1 MGVLNQTWAPCKVS
15 AVACVLLLAT
25 MSRSDLVVT
34 TTGGMWGRVRVVENP
49 RMTTTTAED
58 VDMRGVIDVSVFVFG
73 AIF

>member
-1 MGVLNQTWAPCKVS
+1 
-15 AVACVLLLAT
+15 

-34 TTGGMWGRVRVVENP
+34 TTGGMWGTVRVVENP

-73 AIF
+73 ARF